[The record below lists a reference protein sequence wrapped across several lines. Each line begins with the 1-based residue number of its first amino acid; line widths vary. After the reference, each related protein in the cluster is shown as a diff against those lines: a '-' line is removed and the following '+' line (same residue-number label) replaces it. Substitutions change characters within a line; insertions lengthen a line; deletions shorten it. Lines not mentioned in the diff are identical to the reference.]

1 MVISQVKVIFDASGV
16 RTFTVP
22 RSVAM
27 MKISLESGTVTVE
40 GRMTKDEPYT
50 QLSGVKANLDV
61 SETAEVGITTYE
73 VSGMYSIKLTNN
85 GAPEDGVVSTLI
97 G

>member
-1 MVISQVKVIFDASGV
+1 MVISQVKVKFANNEREFFVS
-16 RTFTVP
+16 

-27 MKISLESGTVTVE
+27 MKISLPSGAVKVE
-40 GRMTKDEPYT
+40 GRMTKEEQYV

-61 SETAEVGITTYE
+61 SDTAEAGITTYE
-73 VSGMYSIKLTNN
+73 VAGMYSIKLTNN
-85 GAPEDGVVSTLI
+85 GAPEDGVLSTLI

>member
-1 MVISQVKVIFDASGV
+1 MVISQVKVKFANNEREFFVS
-16 RTFTVP
+16 
-22 RSVAM
+22 RSVTM
-27 MKISLESGTVTVE
+27 MKISLPSGAVKVE
-40 GRMTKDEPYT
+40 GRMTKEEQYV

-61 SETAEVGITTYE
+61 SDTAEAGITTYE
-73 VSGMYSIKLTNN
+73 VAGMYSIKLTNN

>member
-1 MVISQVKVIFDASGV
+1 MVISQVKVKFANNEREFFVSG
-16 RTFTVP
+16 
-22 RSVAM
+22 SVAM
-27 MKISLESGTVTVE
+27 MKISLPSGAVKVE
-40 GRMTKDEPYT
+40 GRMTKEEQYV

-61 SETAEVGITTYE
+61 SDTAEAGITTYE
-73 VSGMYSIKLTNN
+73 VAGMYSIKLTNN

>member
-1 MVISQVKVIFDASGV
+1 MVISQVKVKFANNEREFFVS
-16 RTFTVP
+16 

-27 MKISLESGTVTVE
+27 MKISLPSGAVKGE
-40 GRMTKDEPYT
+40 GRMTKEEQYV

-61 SETAEVGITTYE
+61 SDTAEAGITTYE
-73 VSGMYSIKLTNN
+73 VAGMYSIKLTNN

>member
-1 MVISQVKVIFDASGV
+1 MVISQVKVKFANNEREFFVS
-16 RTFTVP
+16 

-27 MKISLESGTVTVE
+27 MKISLPSGAVKVE
-40 GRMTKDEPYT
+40 GRMTKEEQYV

-61 SETAEVGITTYE
+61 SDTAEAGITTYE
-73 VSGMYSIKLTNN
+73 VAGMYSIKLTNK

>member
-1 MVISQVKVIFDASGV
+1 MVISQVKVKFANNERDFFVS
-16 RTFTVP
+16 

-27 MKISLESGTVTVE
+27 MKISLPSGAVKVE
-40 GRMTKDEPYT
+40 GRMTKEEQYV

-61 SETAEVGITTYE
+61 SDTAEAGITTYE
-73 VSGMYSIKLTNN
+73 VAGMYSIKLTNN

>member
-1 MVISQVKVIFDASGV
+1 MVISQVKVKFANNEREFFVS
-16 RTFTVP
+16 

-27 MKISLESGTVTVE
+27 MKISLPSGAVKVE
-40 GRMTKDEPYT
+40 GRMTKEEQYV

-61 SETAEVGITTYE
+61 SDTAEAGITTYE
-73 VSGMYSIKLTNN
+73 VAGMYSIKLTNN
-85 GAPEDGVVSTLI
+85 SAPEDGVVSTLI

>member
-1 MVISQVKVIFDASGV
+1 MVISQVKVKFANNEREFFVS
-16 RTFTVP
+16 

-27 MKISLESGTVTVE
+27 MKISLPSGAVKVE
-40 GRMTKDEPYT
+40 GRMTKEEQYV

-61 SETAEVGITTYE
+61 SDTAEAGITTYE
-73 VSGMYSIKLTNN
+73 VAGMYSIRLTNN

>member
-1 MVISQVKVIFDASGV
+1 MVISQVKVKFANNEREFFVS
-16 RTFTVP
+16 

-27 MKISLESGTVTVE
+27 MKISLPSGAVKVE
-40 GRMTKDEPYT
+40 GRMTKEEQYV

-61 SETAEVGITTYE
+61 SDTAEAGITTYE
-73 VSGMYSIKLTNN
+73 VAGMYSIKLTNN
-85 GAPEDGVVSTLI
+85 GSPEDGVVSTLI

>member
-1 MVISQVKVIFDASGV
+1 MVISQVKVKFANNEREFFVS
-16 RTFTVP
+16 RA
-22 RSVAM
+22 VAM
-27 MKISLESGTVTVE
+27 MKISLPSGAVKVE
-40 GRMTKDEPYT
+40 GRMTKEEQYV

-61 SETAEVGITTYE
+61 SDTAEAGITTYE
-73 VSGMYSIKLTNN
+73 VAGMYSIKLTNN

>member
-1 MVISQVKVIFDASGV
+1 MVISQVNVKFANNEREFFVS
-16 RTFTVP
+16 

-27 MKISLESGTVTVE
+27 MKISLPSGTVKVE
-40 GRMTKDEPYT
+40 GRMTKDEQYV

-61 SETAEVGITTYE
+61 SEIAEAGITSYE
-73 VSGMYSIKLTNN
+73 VAGMYSIKLTNN
-85 GAPEDGVVSTLI
+85 GAPEDSVISTLI

>member
-1 MVISQVKVIFDASGV
+1 MVISQVKVKFANNEREFFVS
-16 RTFTVP
+16 

-27 MKISLESGTVTVE
+27 MKISLPSGAVKVE
-40 GRMTKDEPYT
+40 GRMTKEEQYV

-61 SETAEVGITTYE
+61 SDTAEVGITTYE
-73 VSGMYSIKLTNN
+73 VAGMYSIKLTNN

>member
-1 MVISQVKVIFDASGV
+1 MVISQVKVKFANNEREFFVS
-16 RTFTVP
+16 

-27 MKISLESGTVTVE
+27 MKISLLSGAVKVE
-40 GRMTKDEPYT
+40 GRMTKEEQYV

-61 SETAEVGITTYE
+61 SDTAEAGITTYE
-73 VSGMYSIKLTNN
+73 VAGMYSIKLTNN

>member
-1 MVISQVKVIFDASGV
+1 MVISQVKVKFANNEREVFVS
-16 RTFTVP
+16 

-27 MKISLESGTVTVE
+27 MKISLPSGAVKVE
-40 GRMTKDEPYT
+40 GRMTKEEQYV

-61 SETAEVGITTYE
+61 SDTAEAGITTYE
-73 VSGMYSIKLTNN
+73 VAGMYSIKLTNN

>member
-1 MVISQVKVIFDASGV
+1 MVISQVKVKFANNERDFFVS
-16 RTFTVP
+16 

-27 MKISLESGTVTVE
+27 MKISLPSGVVKVE
-40 GRMTKDEPYT
+40 GRMTKEEQYV

-61 SETAEVGITTYE
+61 SDTAEAGITTYE
-73 VSGMYSIKLTNN
+73 VAGMYSIKLTNN

>member
-1 MVISQVKVIFDASGV
+1 MVISQVKVKFADGV
-16 RTFTVP
+16 REFLVS

-27 MKISLESGTVTVE
+27 AKISLESGSVKVE
-40 GRMTKDEPYT
+40 GRMTKDEQYV

-61 SETAEVGITTYE
+61 SDTAEAGITTYE
-73 VSGMYSIKLTNN
+73 VAGMYSIKLTNN

>member
-1 MVISQVKVIFDASGV
+1 MVISQVNVKFANNEREFFVS
-16 RTFTVP
+16 

-27 MKISLESGTVTVE
+27 MKISLPSGTVKVE
-40 GRMTKDEPYT
+40 GRMTKDEQYV

-61 SETAEVGITTYE
+61 SEIAEAGITSYE
-73 VSGMYSIKLTNN
+73 VAGMYSIKLTNN
-85 GAPEDGVVSTLI
+85 GAPEDSVVSTLI

>member
-1 MVISQVKVIFDASGV
+1 MVISQVKVKFANNE
-16 RTFTVP
+16 REFFFFFF
-22 RSVAM
+22 VAM
-27 MKISLESGTVTVE
+27 MKISLPSVAVKVE
-40 GRMTKDEPYT
+40 GRMTKEEQYV

-61 SETAEVGITTYE
+61 SDTAEAGITTYE
-73 VSGMYSIKLTNN
+73 VAGMYSIKLTNN

>member
-1 MVISQVKVIFDASGV
+1 MVISQVKVKFANNEREFFVS
-16 RTFTVP
+16 

-27 MKISLESGTVTVE
+27 MKISLPSGAVKVE
-40 GRMTKDEPYT
+40 GRMTKEEQYV

-61 SETAEVGITTYE
+61 SDTAEAGITTYE
-73 VSGMYSIKLTNN
+73 VAGMYSIKLTNN

>member
-1 MVISQVKVIFDASGV
+1 MVISQVKVKFANNEREFFVS
-16 RTFTVP
+16 

-27 MKISLESGTVTVE
+27 MKISLPSGAVKVD
-40 GRMTKDEPYT
+40 GRMTKEEQYV

-61 SETAEVGITTYE
+61 SDTAEAGITTYE
-73 VSGMYSIKLTNN
+73 VAGMYSIKLTNN

>member
-1 MVISQVKVIFDASGV
+1 MVISQVKVKFANNEREFFVS
-16 RTFTVP
+16 

-27 MKISLESGTVTVE
+27 MKISLPSGAVKVE
-40 GRMTKDEPYT
+40 GRMTKEEQYV

-61 SETAEVGITTYE
+61 SDTAEAGITTYE
-73 VSGMYSIKLTNN
+73 VAVMYSIKLTNN

>member
-1 MVISQVKVIFDASGV
+1 MVISQVKVKFANNEREFFVS
-16 RTFTVP
+16 

-27 MKISLESGTVTVE
+27 MKISLPSGVVKVE
-40 GRMTKDEPYT
+40 GRMMKEEQYV

-61 SETAEVGITTYE
+61 SDTAEAGITTYE
-73 VSGMYSIKLTNN
+73 VAGMYSIKLTNN

>member
-1 MVISQVKVIFDASGV
+1 MVISQVKVKFANNEREFFVS
-16 RTFTVP
+16 

-27 MKISLESGTVTVE
+27 MKISLPSGVLKVE
-40 GRMTKDEPYT
+40 GRMTKEEQYV

-61 SETAEVGITTYE
+61 SDTAEAGITTYE
-73 VSGMYSIKLTNN
+73 VAGMYSIKLTNN

>member
-1 MVISQVKVIFDASGV
+1 MVISQVKVKFANNEREFFVS
-16 RTFTVP
+16 

-27 MKISLESGTVTVE
+27 MKISLPSGAVKVE
-40 GRMTKDEPYT
+40 GRMTKEEQYV

-61 SETAEVGITTYE
+61 SDTAEARITTYE
-73 VSGMYSIKLTNN
+73 VAGMYSIKLTNN

>member
-1 MVISQVKVIFDASGV
+1 MVISQVKVKFADGV
-16 RTFTVP
+16 REFLVS

-27 MKISLESGTVTVE
+27 AKISLESGSVKVE
-40 GRMTKDEPYT
+40 GRMTKDEPYV

-61 SETAEVGITTYE
+61 SDTAEAGITTYE
-73 VSGMYSIKLTNN
+73 IAGMYSIKLTNN

>member
-1 MVISQVKVIFDASGV
+1 MVISQVKVKFANNEREFFVS
-16 RTFTVP
+16 

-27 MKISLESGTVTVE
+27 MKISLPSGAVKVE
-40 GRMTKDEPYT
+40 GRMTKEEQYV

-61 SETAEVGITTYE
+61 SDLAEAGITSYE
-73 VSGMYSIKLTNN
+73 VAGMYSIKLTNN

>member
-1 MVISQVKVIFDASGV
+1 
-16 RTFTVP
+16 
-22 RSVAM
+22 
-27 MKISLESGTVTVE
+27 
-40 GRMTKDEPYT
+40 MTKEEQYV

-61 SETAEVGITTYE
+61 SDTAEAGITTYE
-73 VSGMYSIKLTNN
+73 VAGMYSIKLTNN

>member
-1 MVISQVKVIFDASGV
+1 MVISQVKVKFANNEREFFVS
-16 RTFTVP
+16 

-27 MKISLESGTVTVE
+27 MKISLPSGAVKVE
-40 GRMTKDEPYT
+40 GRMTKEEQYV

-61 SETAEVGITTYE
+61 SDTAEAGITTYE
-73 VSGMYSIKLTNN
+73 VAGMYAIKLTNN

>member
-1 MVISQVKVIFDASGV
+1 MVISQVKVKFANNEREFFVS
-16 RTFTVP
+16 

-27 MKISLESGTVTVE
+27 MNISLPSGAVKVE
-40 GRMTKDEPYT
+40 GRMTKEEQYV

-61 SETAEVGITTYE
+61 SDTAEAGITTYE
-73 VSGMYSIKLTNN
+73 VAGMYSIKLTNN

>member
-1 MVISQVKVIFDASGV
+1 MVISQVKVKFANNEREFFVSM
-16 RTFTVP
+16 
-22 RSVAM
+22 SVAM
-27 MKISLESGTVTVE
+27 MKISLPSGAVKVE
-40 GRMTKDEPYT
+40 GRMTKEEQYV

-61 SETAEVGITTYE
+61 SDTAEAGITTYE
-73 VSGMYSIKLTNN
+73 VAGMYSIKLTNN

>member
-1 MVISQVKVIFDASGV
+1 MVISQVKVKFANNEREFFVS
-16 RTFTVP
+16 

-27 MKISLESGTVTVE
+27 MKISLPSGVVKVE
-40 GRMTKDEPYT
+40 GRMTKEEQYV
-50 QLSGVKANLDV
+50 QLSGVQANLDV
-61 SETAEVGITTYE
+61 SDTAEAGITTYE
-73 VSGMYSIKLTNN
+73 VAGMYSIKLTNN

>member
-1 MVISQVKVIFDASGV
+1 MVISQVKVKFANNEREFFVS
-16 RTFTVP
+16 

-27 MKISLESGTVTVE
+27 MKISLPSGAVKVE
-40 GRMTKDEPYT
+40 GRMTKEEQYV

-61 SETAEVGITTYE
+61 SDTAEAGITTYE
-73 VSGMYSIKLTNN
+73 VAGMSSIKLTNN

>member
-1 MVISQVKVIFDASGV
+1 MVISQVKVKFANNEREFFVS
-16 RTFTVP
+16 

-27 MKISLESGTVTVE
+27 MKISLPSGAVKVE
-40 GRMTKDEPYT
+40 GRMTKEEQYV

-61 SETAEVGITTYE
+61 SDTAEAGINTYE
-73 VSGMYSIKLTNN
+73 VAGMYSIKLTNN

>member
-1 MVISQVKVIFDASGV
+1 MVISQVKVKFANSEREFLV
-16 RTFTVP
+16 S

-27 MKISLESGTVTVE
+27 MKISLPSGTVKVE
-40 GRMTKDEPYT
+40 GRMTKEEQYV

-61 SETAEVGITTYE
+61 SDLAEAGITSYE
-73 VSGMYSIKLTNN
+73 VAGMYSIKLTNN

>member
-1 MVISQVKVIFDASGV
+1 MVISQVKVKFANNEREFFVS
-16 RTFTVP
+16 

-27 MKISLESGTVTVE
+27 MKISLPSGAVKVE
-40 GRMTKDEPYT
+40 GRMTKEEQYV
-50 QLSGVKANLDV
+50 QLSGVKANLDI
-61 SETAEVGITTYE
+61 SDTAEAGITTYE
-73 VSGMYSIKLTNN
+73 VAGMYSIKLTNN